1 MARLPS
7 SGGVV
12 FGLLAAAMVLVACGA
27 APVPNKGSAPDP
39 GSDGG
44 SPNPAPAGPPAFT
57 VTDVGP
63 ATVTFIDDRGRLA
76 GIVCPSDGSG
86 CVGSIY
92 TPDSGWGA
100 RADAER
106 GGRDDPDRN
115 RSERHD
121 RSQRDVP

>member
-12 FGLLAAAMVLVACGA
+12 FRLLAAAMVPVACGA

-44 SPNPAPAGPPAFT
+44 TPNPAPAGPPAFT

-63 ATVTFIDDRGRLA
+63 ATVTFIDDPGRLA
-76 GIVCPSDGSG
+76 GIVSPLDGSG
-86 CVGSIY
+86 RVGAVY
-92 TPDSGWGA
+92 PADSRWA
-100 RADAER
+100 PA
-106 GGRDDPDRN
+106 P
-115 RSERHD
+115 
-121 RSQRDVP
+121 